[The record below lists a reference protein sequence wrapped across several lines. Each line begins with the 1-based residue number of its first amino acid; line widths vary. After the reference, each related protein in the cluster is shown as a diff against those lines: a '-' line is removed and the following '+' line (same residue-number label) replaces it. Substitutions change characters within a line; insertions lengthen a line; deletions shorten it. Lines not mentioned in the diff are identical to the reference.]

1 MEHRDNTDNKLIN
14 KMAFLR
20 KLFQLTGCSRLSNN
34 KEDEE
39 KENQKSLITEEQN
52 DLFLYPEES
61 LCDQLND
68 LHYIPGA
75 WRSPSV
81 GQRMVDR
88 VKDSPKLARRAMT
101 KMTSPMV
108 SRKQKKGELYII
120 TLDVVHSSGV
130 VGRGKGRAD
139 AW

>member
-1 MEHRDNTDNKLIN
+1 
-14 KMAFLR
+14 MAFLR
-20 KLFQLTGCSRLSNN
+20 KLFQLNGCSRPSYN

-39 KENQKSLITEEQN
+39 MENPKSLITDEEN
-52 DLFLYPEES
+52 GLFLYPEES
-61 LCDQLND
+61 LCDQVND

-75 WRSPSV
+75 WRSPSL

-108 SRKQKKGELYII
+108 SRKQKKHELYII
-120 TLDVVHSSGV
+120 TLDVAHSSGV
-130 VGRGKGRAD
+130 VGRGEGRAD

>member
-1 MEHRDNTDNKLIN
+1 ME
-14 KMAFLR
+14 FLR
-20 KLFQLTGCSRLSNN
+20 TLFNLTGCSRLSNN

-108 SRKQKKGELYII
+108 SRKQKKAELYII

-130 VGRGKGRAD
+130 VGRGEGRAD

>member
-1 MEHRDNTDNKLIN
+1 M
-14 KMAFLR
+14 
-20 KLFQLTGCSRLSNN
+20 
-34 KEDEE
+34 
-39 KENQKSLITEEQN
+39 
-52 DLFLYPEES
+52 
-61 LCDQLND
+61 ND
-68 LHYIPGA
+68 LHNIPGA
-75 WRSPSV
+75 WRSTSL

-108 SRKQKKGELYII
+108 SRKQKKAELYII

-130 VGRGKGRAD
+130 VVRGKGRAD